1 MSFHKKYVW
10 GPKAKQINENSSGES
25 KVKIKKKTM
34 QHMVVA
40 ANICILAVLI
50 VYIALF
56 TVTLR
61 QTSETDEKDQ
71 MVSSMDIVKNE
82 VMAYMR
88 NSSRIAEDWASYINQ
103 HDWTM
108 AEIIEN
114 LREMNSDSNV
124 MAQVLMADTMQ
135 GISTVSSEKTP
146 DDYVVKYDGYY
157 AIKKELTE
165 FLNTENADKVC
176 ITSSFTNYINAVHSI
191 AFAAKIQMIGE
202 NGDQEEGILLRVEPL
217 DILGQNWSFGG
228 GYGDAKL
235 SMITRDGDYIFRGSI
250 LKNENFYEFLHSYN
264 EITYPELDALKE
276 QINSS
281 KTAGII
287 EYLNSC
293 GKDTLYAYSTKGYND
308 WIIIAALEKEN
319 LKSPDIHWS
328 LLIFCAAAFFLL
340 LTINVIYQNSVSR
353 TIKKSLQEVEVA
365 NSAKTRFL
373 SSMSHDIRTPMNAI
387 LGMTAVAKQDIGDK
401 EHVEECLQKISL
413 AGNHL
418 LTLINDVLDISQIE
432 SGKFS
437 INPRTFSIAE
447 AAEELVNIVYPL
459 AIDKDLKCEVR
470 LTDIK
475 REMLYADKL
484 RLNQIWLNLLSNAV
498 KYTPAGGSIYVHLRE
513 EEISDEPDK
522 IRLIFSV
529 QDTGVGMSE
538 EYMKQLFQPFTRE
551 NDSRTDTIS
560 GSGLGMAITK
570 QMVDLMGG
578 SIQVESQKGKGS
590 TFIVK
595 LVLQCGQDKFE
606 TPAWNGK
613 NVLLVGDMKITRG
626 IASSLRDCEMKCAYA
641 EDAVD
646 AVNLIRALR
655 NTGED
660 YQLVIID
667 RKMKENKCVEIA
679 WAIRKEFR
687 ENCPAILVSA
697 YDGTDI
703 SSSAAADA
711 GITGFIKRPVFR
723 SVLYQTLQK
732 VFEQKNPNGLAE
744 NQAGQIQE
752 VSFGGI
758 HILVA
763 EDNDMNWEIIREL
776 LGFHEITA
784 DRAVNGQNCVEML
797 QKVAADTYSLIFM
810 DIQMPIM
817 NGYEAAKAIRLL
829 TDKKK
834 AEIPIIAMT
843 ADAFAGDVAACM
855 ECGMN
860 GHIAKPVDMNL
871 VLKEVQKYCF

>member
-1 MSFHKKYVW
+1 MYMGK
-10 GPKAKQINENSSGES
+10 KQINENSSGES

-34 QHMVVA
+34 QHLVVA

-56 TVTLR
+56 TVNLR
-61 QTSETDEKDQ
+61 QTSETDEKNQ
-71 MVSSMDIVKNE
+71 MISSMDIVKNE

-88 NSSRIAEDWASYINQ
+88 NSSRIAEDWANYINQ

-108 AEIIEN
+108 EEIIEN
-114 LREMNSDSNV
+114 LREMNADDNV

-135 GISTVSSEKTP
+135 GVSTVASEKRP
-146 DDYVVKYDGYY
+146 DDYVVKYDQYY
-157 AIKKELTE
+157 AINKELTA
-165 FLNTENADKVC
+165 FLNTEDAEDVC
-176 ITSSFTNYINAVHSI
+176 ITSSFTNYINAVQSI
-191 AFAAKIQMIGE
+191 AFAAKIKITGE
-202 NGDQEEGILLRVEPL
+202 NGSQKEGILLRVEPL
-217 DILGQNWSFGG
+217 EILSQNWSFGG
-228 GYGDAKL
+228 VYGDATL
-235 SMITRDGDYIFRGSI
+235 SMITRDGDYIFRGSM

-264 EITYPELDALKE
+264 EITYPELDELKE
-276 QINSS
+276 QINSA
-281 KTAGII
+281 KRAGIL
-287 EYLNSC
+287 EYLNSY

-319 LKSPDIHWS
+319 LDSPDIHWS

-340 LTINVIYQNSVSR
+340 LTINVIYQRRVSR

-387 LGMTAVAKQDIGDK
+387 LGMTAVARQNIEDK

-437 INPRTFSIAE
+437 INPRNFSVAE
-447 AAEELVNIVYPL
+447 SAEELVNIVYPL
-459 AIDKDLKCEVR
+459 AIDKDLKCEVH

-475 REMLYADKL
+475 RETLYADKL

-498 KYTPAGGSIYVHLRE
+498 KYTPAGGSIYVRLTE
-513 EEISDEPDK
+513 EEISGESDK

-578 SIQVESQKGKGS
+578 SIEAESQKGKGS
-590 TFIVK
+590 TFVVK
-595 LVLQCGQDKFE
+595 LILQCGEDKFE
-606 TPAWNGK
+606 TPQWSGK

-626 IASSLRDCEMKCAYA
+626 IASSLRECEMKCAYA

-646 AVNLIRALR
+646 AVNLIQALR

-679 WAIRKEFR
+679 SAIRREFR
-687 ENCPAILVSA
+687 ENCPVILVSA

-703 SSSAAADA
+703 SSSVAADA

-732 VFEQKNPNGLAE
+732 VFEEKNPKNSAE
-744 NQAGQIQE
+744 NQAGQNQE
-752 VSFGGI
+752 ISFGGV

-763 EDNDMNWEIIREL
+763 EDNDMNWEIIQEL
-776 LGFHEITA
+776 LGFYGITA

-797 QKVAADTYSLIFM
+797 ENAAPDTYSIIFM

-829 TDKKK
+829 RDKNK